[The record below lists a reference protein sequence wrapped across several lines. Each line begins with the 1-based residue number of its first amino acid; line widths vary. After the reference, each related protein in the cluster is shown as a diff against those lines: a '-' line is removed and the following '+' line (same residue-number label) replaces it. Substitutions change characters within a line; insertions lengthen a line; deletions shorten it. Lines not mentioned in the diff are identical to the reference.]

1 MKTKVRFSS
10 VFGVVAALIVA
21 TSLSGCSVLY
31 PNWNTTSGP
40 GDSSTPSSS
49 SSASASSNATESAT
63 PTPTPTVAVKKAQ
76 IAWVDSGVDTAAGVI
91 YGVAEITNVVEDGGS
106 CTLTFIGAGK
116 TKTVT
121 GKAESNATDTQCH
134 PLELPIAGLPKG
146 AALITMSYTSPTH
159 AGTSAAVAVNIP

>member
-1 MKTKVRFSS
+1 MTTKVRFSS
-10 VFGVVAALIVA
+10 VFGAAAALILA
-21 TSLSGCSVLY
+21 TILSGCSILY
-31 PNWNTTSGP
+31 PNWNTTSSP
-40 GDSSTPSSS
+40 GDSSTPSNS
-49 SSASASSNATESAT
+49 SSASSSATESAT
-63 PTPTPTVAVKKAQ
+63 PSPTPTVAVKKAQ

-116 TKTVT
+116 TKAIS

-134 PLELPIAGLPKG
+134 PLELPLAGLPKG
-146 AALITMSYTSPTH
+146 AALITMSYSSPTH